1 MSVSDID
8 SAVAHT
14 ASDLV
19 VQGPHVLRE
28 DVAILQLMTHAAGV
42 EPLSRAQC
50 DAFRLPEPLAVDGVR
65 EACEAAG
72 YDWALVPQSRRL
84 ERVRLVA
91 FDMDSTLITIECVDE
106 LAEFRGV
113 GDEVAAITASAMR
126 GEIDFRASLE
136 RRVAVLAGLPEAE
149 LVRVYDERVR
159 LTPGAGRLIDA
170 CRRNGAKTLLVSG
183 GFTFFT
189 ERLRVRLDID
199 HTLANTL
206 EIAGGQLTGR
216 LVGDV
221 VDAGAKAARF
231 SELAARY
238 RDGDGLAVAIGDGAN
253 DLPMLAAADVSVAY
267 RAKPR
272 VRAQAM
278 HAIDHCGLDAVL
290 NLFA

>member
-1 MSVSDID
+1 MRQA
-8 SAVAHT
+8 AV
-14 ASDLV
+14 
-19 VQGPHVLRE
+19 
-28 DVAILQLMTHAAGV
+28 
-42 EPLSRAQC
+42 
-50 DAFRLPEPLAVDGVR
+50 
-65 EACEAAG
+65 
-72 YDWALVPQSRRL
+72 
-84 ERVRLVA
+84 
-91 FDMDSTLITIECVDE
+91 
-106 LAEFRGV
+106 
-113 GDEVAAITASAMR
+113 
-126 GEIDFRASLE
+126 
-136 RRVAVLAGLPEAE
+136 
-149 LVRVYDERVR
+149 
-159 LTPGAGRLIDA
+159 TPGAGRLIDT
-170 CRRNGAKTLLVSG
+170 CRHNGVKTLLVSG

-189 ERLRVRLDID
+189 ERLRVRLDIN

-221 VDAGAKAARF
+221 VDAEAKAARF